1 MRINEK
7 LNRMAEIYVPALK
20 QIKFLYMEALMLTQ
34 TENKRS
40 VVITHFL
47 QYIPDFS

>member
-1 MRINEK
+1 MYSFKI
-7 LNRMAEIYVPALK
+7 L

-40 VVITHFL
+40 VVITHFFAIYPRL
-47 QYIPDFS
+47 FLTGTVII

>member
-1 MRINEK
+1 MYSFKI
-7 LNRMAEIYVPALK
+7 L
-20 QIKFLYMEALMLTQ
+20 QIIYMEALMLTQ

>member
-1 MRINEK
+1 MYSFKI
-7 LNRMAEIYVPALK
+7 L
-20 QIKFLYMEALMLTQ
+20 QIKFLYIEALMLTQ

-40 VVITHFL
+40 VFITHFL

>member
-1 MRINEK
+1 MYSFKI
-7 LNRMAEIYVPALK
+7 L

-40 VVITHFL
+40 VVITYFL